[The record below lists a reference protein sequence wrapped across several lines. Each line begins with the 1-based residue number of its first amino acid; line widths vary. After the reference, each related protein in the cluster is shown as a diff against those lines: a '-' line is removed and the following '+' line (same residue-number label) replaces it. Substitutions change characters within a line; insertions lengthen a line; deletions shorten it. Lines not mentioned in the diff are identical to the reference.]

1 MSPPPLR
8 DVRGGDVVYN
18 REDMAPDAIRI
29 FGRMILFLG
38 IVLAAAGLFLMLGPR
53 LPGFIGR
60 LPGDVSF
67 GRGNVRVY
75 LPLGTCVLLSL
86 ILTIIYSLI
95 SWLRR

>member
-1 MSPPPLR
+1 
-8 DVRGGDVVYN
+8 
-18 REDMAPDAIRI
+18 MAPDATRI

-38 IVLAAAGLFLMLGPR
+38 IVLAAAGLFLMLGLR